1 MMREGRESYRE
12 YVLLAADPDAA
23 NTIEASGALRLT
35 LQDILPTVNN
45 SLKLP
50 DNIDFEMGV
59 DGIEIYPVSA
69 DDVYLEEVGETTA
82 LNDQTLNFRK
92 IQVSDPVRVGASIE
106 VSNRAIDN
114 AGFDLLGFIREKYAR
129 SMSIYLARHLY
140 STIAFTNNPG
150 PFSSSSTWAS
160 PSGSIYESIMAQ
172 MTTLHNAG
180 FDINRATI
188 VMDFDMEARLKATP
202 IIQGAGKTVI
212 SNGLCCGFRYIAN
225 GYFNTSIVNNQ
236 IVRNDADAIGIAL
249 FDYWKIAQHG
259 KVYLTI
265 DGVSESMAKK
275 NKTAIVINTDWSFT
289 DLSKGVNGSSTS
301 QAFKMIY
308 MERGYL
314 ADVNDLVLTT
324 VDGEPLTVGV

>member
-1 MMREGRESYRE
+1 MMKEGRESYRE

-50 DNIDFEMGV
+50 ENIDFEMGV
-59 DGIEIYPVSA
+59 EGIEIYPVSA

-92 IQVSDPVRVGASIE
+92 IQVSEPVNVGAFIE

-129 SMSIYLARHLY
+129 CMSIYLAKHLY
-140 STIAFTNNPG
+140 GTTAYANNAG
-150 PFSSSSTWAS
+150 PFSSSSSWAA

-172 MTTLHNAG
+172 MTALHNAG
-180 FDINRATI
+180 FDIGRATI
-188 VMDFDMEARLKATP
+188 VMDFDMEARLKVTP
-202 IIQGAGKTVI
+202 IVPGGNKTVI
-212 SNGLCCGFRYIAN
+212 SDGLCCGFKYIAN
-225 GYFNTSIVNNQ
+225 GYFNTSLVNGAL
-236 IVRNDADAIGIAL
+236 VRNDADAIGIAL

-265 DGVSESMAKK
+265 DGVSENMAKS
-275 NKTAIVINTDWSFT
+275 NKTTIVINTDWSFT